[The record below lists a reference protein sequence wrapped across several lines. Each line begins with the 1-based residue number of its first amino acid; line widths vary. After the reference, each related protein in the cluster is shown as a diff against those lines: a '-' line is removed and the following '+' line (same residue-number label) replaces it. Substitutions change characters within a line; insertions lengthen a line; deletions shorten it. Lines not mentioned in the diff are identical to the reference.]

1 MMKNLTVI
9 KLLNFT
15 DNKRPHA
22 TDTIS
27 GNEVNTLQKWLTTQ
41 THTFN
46 PLCILKV
53 YNKYVYFLLTG
64 FNFSR

>member
-27 GNEVNTLQKWLTTQ
+27 GNEVNTLQK
-41 THTFN
+41 
-46 PLCILKV
+46 
-53 YNKYVYFLLTG
+53 
-64 FNFSR
+64 